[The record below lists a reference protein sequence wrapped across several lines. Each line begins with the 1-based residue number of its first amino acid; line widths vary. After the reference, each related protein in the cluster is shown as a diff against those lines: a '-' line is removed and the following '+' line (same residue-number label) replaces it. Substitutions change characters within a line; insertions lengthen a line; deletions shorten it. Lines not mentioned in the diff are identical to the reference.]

1 MTTIMTT
8 IYSVALLGV
17 LIFVH
22 ELGHFLLAKLCGV
35 KVLKFSLGMGPKLFG
50 KTVGETE
57 YLLSI
62 FPVGG
67 YVKMH
72 GEDLGEA
79 PVEAD
84 RERSFPA
91 QPVYKRAL
99 IVVAGS
105 VFNLIF
111 AVVLFS
117 GIYMYGVPRLNAIVG
132 VVMKDTPAMRAGMK
146 GGDAIIEIDG
156 AAIKFWDEMTAIIH
170 QSPGKRLKVKVESGG
185 AQRIIEVTPE
195 AKPSKNLFG
204 EQKTVGLIG
213 ITPEGGYQL
222 ISYGPFKA
230 VYHGA
235 RRTWEIIDLT
245 LTAVVKLIQRVLPS
259 DTIGGPI
266 MIFQLAGKQANE
278 GLMNFLTL
286 MAVISINL
294 GVFNLFPIPIL
305 DGGTLVFLFVESARK
320 KPLGERVVEISQKV
334 GLTLLLMLMALAL
347 YNDVYKLI
355 TGQSLP

>member
-1 MTTIMTT
+1 MTMIMTT

-35 KVLKFSLGMGPKLFG
+35 KVLKFSLGMGPKLLG

-57 YLLSI
+57 YMLSI
-62 FPVGG
+62 FPIGG

-72 GEDLGEA
+72 GEDAGEA
-79 PVEAD
+79 PVETE

-91 QPVYKRAL
+91 QPVYKRVL

-111 AVVLFS
+111 AVVLFA
-117 GIYMYGVPRLNAIVG
+117 GIYMYGVPRITAVVG
-132 VVMKDTPAMRAGMK
+132 TVNENSPAMKAGFK
-146 GGDAIIEIDG
+146 SGDAIIGIDDG
-156 AAIKFWDEMTAIIH
+156 AIKFWDEMTSIIH
-170 QSPGKRLKVKVESGG
+170 KSPGKTLKIKLEHEGTQRLV
-185 AQRIIEVTPE
+185 EVTPE

-204 EQKTVGLIG
+204 ESTTVGLIG
-213 ITPEGGYQL
+213 ITPQGGYQL
-222 ISYGPFKA
+222 VSYGPFAA

-235 RRTWEIIDLT
+235 LRTWDIIDLT
-245 LTAVVKLIQRVLPS
+245 LTAVVKLFQKKLS
-259 DTIGGPI
+259 TDTIGGPI
-266 MIFQLAGKQANE
+266 MIFQLAGKQASE

-294 GVFNLFPIPIL
+294 GVFNLFPVPIL
-305 DGGTLVFLFVESARK
+305 DGGTLAFLAVESVRK
-320 KPLGERVVEISQKV
+320 KPLSEKVMEISQKV
-334 GLTLLLMLMALAL
+334 GLSLLLMLMALAL
-347 YNDVYKLI
+347 YNDVYRLF
-355 TGQSLP
+355 TGKALP